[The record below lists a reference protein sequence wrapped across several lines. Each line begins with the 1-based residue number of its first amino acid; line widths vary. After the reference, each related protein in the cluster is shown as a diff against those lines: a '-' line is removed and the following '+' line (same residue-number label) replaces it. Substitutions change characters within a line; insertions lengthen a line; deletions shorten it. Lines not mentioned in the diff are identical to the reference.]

1 MLLIIR
7 RVCYWSA
14 GVGKRQE
21 AFMCCRRAAADGFV
35 GRSVHVQTN
44 VWTSRRVW
52 ILYVTFWSVCASLS
66 VCECVCVRVRA
77 SAGGGAG
84 ISTQNHVRAVTS
96 RAEIG
101 LVSPVIRRWGERG
114 KRRKLEERKRLFH
127 HRHLH
132 LLPSPPP
139 P

>member
-35 GRSVHVQTN
+35 RRSVHVQTN

-66 VCECVCVRVRA
+66 VSVCVCSCA
-77 SAGGGAG
+77 SERGRGAG

-127 HRHLH
+127 HRHL
-132 LLPSPPP
+132 LPSPPP

>member
-14 GVGKRQE
+14 GVGKRRE

-35 GRSVHVQTN
+35 RRTVHVQTN

-66 VCECVCVRVRA
+66 VSVCVC
-77 SAGGGAG
+77 SCAGGGLE
-84 ISTQNHVRAVTS
+84 SVHKTTLELSQ
-96 RAEIG
+96 AE
-101 LVSPVIRRWGERG
+101 L
-114 KRRKLEERKRLFH
+114 KLD
-127 HRHLH
+127 
-132 LLPSPPP
+132 
-139 P
+139 